1 MKKRETNTKGER
13 ERGGEKP
20 SDFLCGIIKEK
31 HKLMVVLIDTKVEGW
46 KLKSLK
52 RT

>member
-13 ERGGEKP
+13 ERGEKNHLT
-20 SDFLCGIIKEK
+20 FLCGIIKEK